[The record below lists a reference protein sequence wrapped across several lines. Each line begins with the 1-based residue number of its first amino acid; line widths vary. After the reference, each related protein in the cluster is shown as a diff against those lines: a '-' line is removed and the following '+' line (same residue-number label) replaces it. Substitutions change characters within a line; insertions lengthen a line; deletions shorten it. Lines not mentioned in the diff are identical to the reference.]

1 MNPKRLFIAVL
12 CLLLCA
18 VIGHAQEAEQPEL
31 PDWSQIRHLPVMQHV
46 EKVEMQAAFR
56 TLWSGQGT
64 NGLIRDF
71 LRFPEVRTA
80 WGVSDEQYQ
89 QLENSIAEN
98 PVMLKQ
104 GEDVDAIV
112 KSGVLFTEKPDEKTL
127 KEVQNFFE
135 ELVLTRVNAHT
146 EIIDKGLAPEQK
158 QVILE
163 SMLANMADI
172 PIPSPGMFEVLD
184 LTDDQKRQMEKIK
197 KELEPEFEK
206 TLENYVNGR
215 KTLMNKVDDALE
227 KEGKTNSDLETTME
241 MWKQLAEK
249 DPAFKKINDEIH
261 SQGKAFV
268 TRFKI
273 KMFDVLTDEQWK
285 KLQKLIDDPPEHA
298 KILGKKLRELTGANE
313 KDEAWQP
320 GPNSWKPGDAIPE
333 EYRKKRET
341 EKPFP
346 QAESTEPQS

>member
-1 MNPKRLFIAVL
+1 MKTKLFLAVA
-12 CLLLCA
+12 CLLFFA
-18 VIGHAQEAEQPEL
+18 VAGHTQEAEQPEL
-31 PDWSQIRHLPVMQHV
+31 PDWSQIRHLPVIQHT

-64 NGLIRDF
+64 SGLIHDF

-89 QLENSIAEN
+89 RLENSIAEN

-127 KEVQNFFE
+127 KDVQNFFE
-135 ELVLTRVNAHT
+135 EYVLTRANAWT

-163 SMLANMADI
+163 SMLANMAEI

-184 LTDDQKRQMEKIK
+184 LTDEQKQQMEKIK

-227 KEGKTNSDLETTME
+227 KEGKTKPDLKTTME
-241 MWKQLAEK
+241 MWKQLSEK

-285 KLQKLIDDPPEHA
+285 KLQKLIDAPPEHA
-298 KILGKKLRELTGANE
+298 KVLRKKLREQQGQSEESKGGKKA
-313 KDEAWQP
+313 DVWVPGPGAWQP
-320 GPNSWKPGDAIPE
+320 GSSAIPE
-333 EYRKKRET
+333 QYRQERNSR
-341 EKPFP
+341 FP
-346 QAESTEPQS
+346 RGEN